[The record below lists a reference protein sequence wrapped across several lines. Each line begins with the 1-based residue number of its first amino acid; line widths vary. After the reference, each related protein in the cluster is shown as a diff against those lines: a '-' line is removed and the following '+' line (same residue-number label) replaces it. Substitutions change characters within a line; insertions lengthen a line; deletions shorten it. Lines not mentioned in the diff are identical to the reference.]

1 MELSDEL
8 RPDDKQDS
16 DARKVG
22 TILKTTGDTRRKDTL
37 AQRPSDTVGILR
49 EATKCSLRICLGSKA
64 PEEGCP

>member
-22 TILKTTGDTRRKDTL
+22 TILKTAGDARRKDTL
-37 AQRPSDTVGILR
+37 AQ
-49 EATKCSLRICLGSKA
+49 
-64 PEEGCP
+64 